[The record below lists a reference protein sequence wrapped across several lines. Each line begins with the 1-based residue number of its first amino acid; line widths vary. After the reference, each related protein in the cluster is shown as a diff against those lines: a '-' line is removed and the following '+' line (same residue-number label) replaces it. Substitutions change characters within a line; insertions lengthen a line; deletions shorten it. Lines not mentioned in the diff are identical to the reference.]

1 MSDNPKTLVQ
11 SEVKKTPMM
20 EQYLAIKE
28 AHPDCL
34 LFYRMG
40 DFYELFYEDAI
51 QASKALD
58 ITLTKRGK
66 QEGQEIPMCG
76 VPFHA
81 YENYLA
87 RLIRQGFRVAICEQM
102 EDPAEAKKN
111 RGYKALVKRDVV
123 RIVTPG
129 TLTEDTLLDPSQN
142 NFLCMLCFEP
152 RKQAQSI
159 QSFSLAA
166 IDMSTGTFLVE
177 ALTAQSLTG
186 ALQRLSPRELVIPDF
201 LLQQPKLFEILNEWK
216 KILHP
221 LADSRFDVANSQQ
234 RLQEIFGVKT
244 LDGFGNFTPTDLM
257 AAGTLLDYIRLT
269 QKGGIPHLNPPK
281 KIASQHILEID
292 AATQKNL
299 ELMYTLSGEQQGS
312 LLKTIDRT
320 LTSSG
325 ARLLARRLS
334 MPLANASIIQKRLD
348 SIDFFLK
355 NPKLR
360 QELRMQLKHCPD
372 LERALSRLSL
382 GRGGPRD
389 LAAIK
394 EALQKGQALKNK
406 LGIVEVLPRELQV
419 FLETL
424 GHYDALIDQLD
435 RALAAELPLLARDGG
450 FIARGYQQNLDEY
463 RDLKEKGRQHIADLQ
478 NRYRGE
484 TGVNSLKIKHN
495 NVLGFYIEITTL
507 HASKMTDAFIHR
519 QTMANAQRFTT
530 VELSELEQ
538 KINAS
543 SEQVLNLELK
553 IFDDLVG
560 EIVMRASDLSKTARS
575 LAGLDV
581 SLSLAHLSDE
591 QNYCRPQIDES
602 LAFTIIEGRH
612 PVVETS
618 LQLQENQAF
627 VSNDCNLGDQQKIL
641 LITGPN
647 MAGKSTYLRQ
657 NALIVILAQMGCF
670 VPAKKAHIGVVDRL
684 FSRVGAADDLAR
696 GRSTFMVEM
705 VETAAILNQSTER
718 SLVILDE
725 VGRGTSTFDG
735 VSIAWSTIE
744 HLHNQNKCRS
754 LFATHYH
761 ELTDLESRLPKL
773 KCYTVQ
779 IKEWED
785 KILFLHKVIPG
796 TADRSYGLHVAEI
809 AGLPA
814 PVVKRAQEVLHNLE
828 RLPQR
833 RPTVKP
839 LHELPLFAAK
849 AEITPRPESAEILK
863 LKQKISQ
870 SDPDSLS
877 PKDAHSLLYELK
889 AMLKVA

>member
-1 MSDNPKTLVQ
+1 MFDTQPKQ
-11 SEVKKTPMM
+11 TPMM

-40 DFYELFYEDAI
+40 DFYELFYEDAVK
-51 QASKALD
+51 ASKALD
-58 ITLTKRGK
+58 ITLTKRGR
-66 QEGQEIPMCG
+66 QEGQDIPMCG

-102 EDPAEAKKN
+102 EDPTEAKKN
-111 RGYKALVKRDVV
+111 RGYKALVRRDVV

-129 TLTEDTLLDPSQN
+129 TLTEDTLLDPLQN
-142 NFLCMLCFEP
+142 NFLCMLCAETN
-152 RKQAQSI
+152 KKAHGSNN
-159 QSFSLAA
+159 FSLAA
-166 IDMSTGTFLVE
+166 IDMSTGDFFIET
-177 ALTAQSLTG
+177 LTIQSLTG
-186 ALQRLSPRELVIPDF
+186 ALQRVSPRELVIPES
-201 LLQQPKLFEILNEWK
+201 LLQKPTLFEILNEWK

-221 LADSRFDVANSQQ
+221 LADSRFDANNSQQ
-234 RLQEIFGVKT
+234 RLQGIFKVKT
-244 LDGFGNFTPTDLM
+244 LDGFGHFSPTDVM
-257 AAGTLLDYIRLT
+257 AAGTLLDYIQLT
-269 QKGGIPHLNPPK
+269 QKGGVPHLNLPK
-281 KIASQHILEID
+281 KVASQHILEID

-312 LLKTIDRT
+312 LLKNIDRT

-325 ARLLARRLS
+325 ARLLARRLAI
-334 MPLANASIIQKRLD
+334 PLANAPAIQKRLG
-348 SIDFFLK
+348 SISYFLQ
-355 NPKLR
+355 NSDLR
-360 QELRMQLKHCPD
+360 QELRTQLKHCPD
-372 LERALSRLSL
+372 LERALSRVSL

-394 EALQKGQALKNK
+394 ETLQKSHTLKAK
-406 LGIVEVLPRELQV
+406 LTEAATQELPQELYD
-419 FLETL
+419 FLNNL

-435 RALAAELPLLARDGG
+435 RALAEELPFLVRNGG
-450 FIARGYQQNLDEY
+450 FIATGYQQNLDEY
-463 RDLKEKGRQHIADLQ
+463 RELKEKGRQHIADLQ
-478 NRYRGE
+478 NRYREE

-495 NVLGFYIEITTL
+495 NVLGFFIEITAL
-507 HASKMTDAFIHR
+507 HAKKMSEQFIHR

-538 KINAS
+538 KINSS
-543 SEQVLNLELK
+543 SEQVLSLELK
-553 IFDDLVG
+553 IFDALVN
-560 EIVMRASDLSKTARS
+560 EIVMRATDLSKTAQA

-581 SLSLAHLSDE
+581 SLSLAHLSQA
-591 QNYCRPQIDES
+591 QNYCRPQIDDS
-602 LAFTIIEGRH
+602 LAFNIVEGRH
-612 PVVETS
+612 PVVEAS
-618 LQLQENQAF
+618 LQGQENQTF

-641 LITGPN
+641 LMTGPN

-725 VGRGTSTFDG
+725 VGRGTSTYDG
-735 VSIAWSTIE
+735 VSIAWATIE
-744 HLHNQNKCRS
+744 HLHNENKCRS

-773 KCYTVQ
+773 KCYTIQ

-785 KILFLHKVIPG
+785 KIIFLHKVIPG

-809 AGLPA
+809 AGLPG
-814 PVVKRAQEVLHNLE
+814 PVIKRAQEVLQNLE

-849 AEITPRPESAEILK
+849 PAKTQQPESNETVR
-863 LKQKISQ
+863 LKQRISKIE
-870 SDPDSLS
+870 PDALS
-877 PKDAHSLLYELK
+877 PKEAHSLLYELK
-889 AMLKVA
+889 ALLKPEMSAA